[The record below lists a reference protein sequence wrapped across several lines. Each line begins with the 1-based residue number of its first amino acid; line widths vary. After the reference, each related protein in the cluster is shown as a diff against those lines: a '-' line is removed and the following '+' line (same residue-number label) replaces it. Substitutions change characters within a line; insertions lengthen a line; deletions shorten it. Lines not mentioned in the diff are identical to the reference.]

1 MPTAMTQRRPSRCL
15 SPLVR
20 RSVDNAGEIM
30 GRPAT
35 GRHARVMI
43 TIPDRHA
50 DGKIAESW
58 AIWDTL
64 GMLQQLGLVPSSSG
78 AQQPA

>member
-1 MPTAMTQRRPSRCL
+1 
-15 SPLVR
+15 
-20 RSVDNAGEIM
+20 
-30 GRPAT
+30 
-35 GRHARVMI
+35 MI

-58 AIWDTL
+58 AIWDAL

>member
-1 MPTAMTQRRPSRCL
+1 
-15 SPLVR
+15 
-20 RSVDNAGEIM
+20 M

-64 GMLQQLGLVPSSSG
+64 GMLQQLGLVSSSSG